1 MDIPVTPALQKTLQL
16 QSAFSPAVVATRAD
30 LEESFHFAAL
40 AIVTIQGTLIA
51 SLGDPG
57 LITFMRSSSKPLQAL
72 PLLENGGMDAFNL
85 TLQEVALMCASHE
98 GSDEHVRVVK
108 EIQVKTG
115 VVESDLMCGTHPV
128 SDRATAEA
136 MRMRGEEPSPNRHN
150 CSGKHS
156 GFLAQAV
163 LRQLPKENYLDPSH
177 PVQQAVIK
185 TFAEMVNLNPDAIH
199 IGIDGCSAPVFG
211 LPLHNAAMGIAR
223 LCDPQELSSARA
235 SACQT
240 ITAAMTQFPQ
250 MVAGENIFDTRLMQ
264 VGQGRIIT
272 KRGAEGY
279 QIIGLL
285 PGAIAD
291 DSPALGIAIK
301 VADGDLK
308 ERARPLISLEVLRQ
322 LGALSPAQ
330 LQEMAAFDTRPIT
343 NYRKLTVGIL
353 KPAFLLAFHIPW
365 KYK

>member
-1 MDIPVTPALQKTLQL
+1 MDTSATTAPQKTLHS
-16 QSAFSPAVVATRAD
+16 QSVFSPAVVATRGD

-40 AIVTIQGTLIA
+40 AVVNIQGNLIA
-51 SLGDPG
+51 SLGDPE

-72 PLLENGGMDAFNL
+72 PLLENDGMDAFNL
-85 TLQEVALMCASHE
+85 TLQEVALICASHE
-98 GSDEHVRVVK
+98 GSDEHVRVVNQ
-108 EIQVKTG
+108 IQVKTG
-115 VVESDLMCGTHPV
+115 VVESDLMCGTHPI

-136 MRMRGEEPSPNRHN
+136 MRLRGEEPSPNRHN

-177 PVQQAVIK
+177 PVQQTVLK
-185 TFAEMVNLNPDAIH
+185 TFAEMVNMDPDVIH

-211 LPLHNAAMGIAR
+211 LPLYNAALGIAR
-223 LCDPQELSSARA
+223 LCDPQELSALRA
-235 SACQT
+235 SACHI
-240 ITAAMTQFPQ
+240 ITTAMTHFPQ

-264 VGQGRIIT
+264 VGQGKIIA

-285 PGAIAD
+285 PGAFAV

-308 ERARPLISLEVLRQ
+308 ERARPLITLEVLRQ
-322 LGALSPAQ
+322 LGALSLAQ
-330 LQEMAAFDTRPIT
+330 LQELAAFDTRPIT
-343 NYRKLTVGIL
+343 NYRKLMVGML
-353 KPAFLLAFHIPW
+353 KPAFRLTFHTPW
-365 KYK
+365 KYE